1 MSFGDRAFFVTSEG
15 MVFVAEM
22 VETSTADSCVQERV
36 EVMETMIRPHCG
48 TMTPPI
54 VTLEPR
60 AREVERESLC
70 LSERDLRNRM
80 DLEEEALHAGGA
92 LKKKKPK
99 DGDAAGTLPVEVD
112 ATECRF
118 GSWRS
123 AVICSSTYGHHAEG
137 QRDNDRTLHELIE
150 ITDAFFYGAMVDQL
164 NFAAILSFDVLAR
177 QGASNQ

>member
-1 MSFGDRAFFVTSEG
+1 

-22 VETSTADSCVQERV
+22 VETSTADSRVQERV
-36 EVMETMIRPHCG
+36 EVMDTMIHPYRR

-60 AREVERESLC
+60 EREVERESLR
-70 LSERDLRNRM
+70 LSERDLRHRL

-92 LKKKKPK
+92 LEREKPK
-99 DGDAAGTLPVEVD
+99 DGDDARTLPVEVD
-112 ATECRF
+112 VTGCRF

-150 ITDAFFYGAMVDQL
+150 ITDAFFYGAMVDKL
-164 NFAAILSFDVLAR
+164 NFAAILSVDVLAR